1 MRLKDYDERDG
12 KRVWLSESEI
22 GLLLDNTDPNHVEME
37 IAFTLAARCGLRR
50 DEAAAVT
57 PADLVSN
64 DTGQIVR
71 VWDGKGSKYREV
83 PAPSARARPRA
94 RAR

>member
-22 GLLLDNTDPNHVEME
+22 GLLFEHTDPDHVEME

-57 PADLVSN
+57 PADP
-64 DTGQIVR
+64 DRAR
-71 VWDGKGSKYREV
+71 VGREGVEV
-83 PAPSARARPRA
+83 PRGARALGADTARARPRA